1 MIAEEEEDGL
11 ACALCRL
18 GFAIQAS
25 GFVIWAPSFVIRPRS
40 FVIPAPSFTLHPT
53 SPFACSNV
61 ATRPIQPATFVSDS
75 GTQAIVPPPSP
86 PPPPLRLK
94 FHHSC
99 AQFRHSGFQF
109 HHSPARFHH
118 SPRQPRHSR
127 AQPPAR
133 NHFILLWNLLRLT
146 HDVPSTKLKTDYI
159 ISSRPAGKPDKDRGN
174 PIVEEH
180 GKLLKVIENIEQVMI
195 GKREVAELSV
205 VALLAGG
212 HVLLEDVPGVGKTM
226 MVRAL
231 ARSVGADFK
240 RIQFTPDLLPS
251 DVIGVSIYHPKEM
264 EFRFRPGPIMGNIV
278 LADEINRTSPKTQSA
293 LLEGMEEASVTV
305 DGRTLALPDPF
316 FVMATQNPIE
326 HEGTY
331 PLPEAQLDR
340 FLLKVKMGYPGRE
353 DEVEVL
359 RRAEKQPPIERIE
372 PVITLDELRD
382 IRTRAAEVSVDD
394 TVKGYI
400 VDLAETTRKSPD
412 IRLGVS
418 PRGSIAL
425 MRSARALAFLKG
437 RDYVLPDDVQHLAPY
452 VFSHRMI
459 LQPEVRYE
467 GIDAEELVERI
478 VMRTKVPV
486 RRAGTR

>member
-1 MIAEEEEDGL
+1 M
-11 ACALCRL
+11 
-18 GFAIQAS
+18 
-25 GFVIWAPSFVIRPRS
+25 
-40 FVIPAPSFTLHPT
+40 
-53 SPFACSNV
+53 
-61 ATRPIQPATFVSDS
+61 
-75 GTQAIVPPPSP
+75 
-86 PPPPLRLK
+86 
-94 FHHSC
+94 
-99 AQFRHSGFQF
+99 
-109 HHSPARFHH
+109 
-118 SPRQPRHSR
+118 
-127 AQPPAR
+127 
-133 NHFILLWNLLRLT
+133 
-146 HDVPSTKLKTDYI
+146 
-159 ISSRPAGKPDKDRGN
+159 
-174 PIVEEH
+174 EEH
-180 GKLLKVIENIEQVMI
+180 RKLLKVIENIEEVMI
-195 GKREVAELSV
+195 GKRDVAELSV

-251 DVIGVSIYHPKEM
+251 DVIGVSIYNPKEM
-264 EFRFRPGPIMGNIV
+264 EFQFRPGPIMGNIV

-340 FLLKVKMGYPGRE
+340 FLLKVKMGYPGRQ

-359 RRAEKQPPIERIE
+359 RRAEKQPPIDRIE
-372 PVITLDELRD
+372 PVISLDELRD
-382 IRTRAAEVSVDD
+382 IRIRAAEVTVDD

-400 VDLAETTRKSPD
+400 VDLAESTRKSPD

-425 MRSARALAFLKG
+425 MRAARALAFLKG

-467 GIDAEELVERI
+467 GIDSEELVERI
-478 VMRTKVPV
+478 VTRTKVPV